1 MKKLEDFIQEKLVLT
16 ADNLKNKFNK
26 INLLKRSKSKELVE
40 TIFELVKE
48 RYSNVFNNIEIIHY
62 DESNTDVVKM
72 SDLKPENQGSSN
84 AFNVS
89 EYYVDINFRDSE
101 QPWARVGG
109 FSIKRVGPG
118 RRSQNEMSFLF
129 RHIDNFRD
137 AIEKFEEILKE
148 KNIKF

>member
-1 MKKLEDFIQEKLVLT
+1 MKTLDKSSRYYQP
-16 ADNLKNKFNK
+16 
-26 INLLKRSKSKELVE
+26 LLDMIV
-40 TIFELVKE
+40 TID
-48 RYSNVFNNIEIIHY
+48 SIM
-62 DESNTDVVKM
+62 T
-72 SDLKPENQGSSN
+72 LKPENQVSSN

-118 RRSQNEMSFLF
+118 RRSQHEFLF
-129 RHIDNFRD
+129 RHINNFRD